1 MAFGAGFALGEASAR
16 ASSMGNAV
24 VAQAYDAGTLFYNP
38 SGIGF
43 LTGTHFN
50 GSFMAIAP
58 KAKFVRANFEGSAGD
73 PTIHEAVD
81 QVFPP
86 VGLYVSHR
94 LNDKFAFGLSFS
106 TPFGLGFKW
115 EDDFPGRFI
124 SKEVDLQS
132 FYLTPV
138 VAVMP
143 TKELSLAVGLDVV
156 FSNVL
161 LRRNLLAFST
171 DTNPGTDVGE
181 TELKG
186 SSMGKIG
193 FNVSAM
199 YQTKRLG
206 LGVAYRHSVKNE
218 YDEADVNFTL
228 YDTPFKTLVTGG
240 LTANGTYGLAMSGS
254 AEITFPAS
262 VNAGIYYKLADN
274 LGVEVD
280 FLYTFWNVFDEI
292 PLNFENDALSQVI
305 PEDYEDAFQLRLGA
319 QYDVND
325 ALALRAGYI
334 YDQTPQPIH
343 SVSPLLPD
351 NDRNDFTAG
360 IGYKTGNLTVDAGFM
375 FVNTGKRS
383 TLENGVGQ
391 NENGFNGTYSAN
403 ATLFFVGLGYHLQ

>member
-1 MAFGAGFALGEASAR
+1 
-16 ASSMGNAV
+16 
-24 VAQAYDAGTLFYNP
+24 
-38 SGIGF
+38 
-43 LTGTHFN
+43 
-50 GSFMAIAP
+50 
-58 KAKFVRANFEGSAGD
+58 
-73 PTIHEAVD
+73 
-81 QVFPP
+81 
-86 VGLYVSHR
+86 
-94 LNDKFAFGLSFS
+94 
-106 TPFGLGFKW
+106 
-115 EDDFPGRFI
+115 
-124 SKEVDLQS
+124 
-132 FYLTPV
+132 
-138 VAVMP
+138 
-143 TKELSLAVGLDVV
+143 
-156 FSNVL
+156 
-161 LRRNLLAFST
+161 
-171 DTNPGTDVGE
+171 
-181 TELKG
+181 
-186 SSMGKIG
+186 
-193 FNVSAM
+193 
-199 YQTKRLG
+199 
-206 LGVAYRHSVKNE
+206 
-218 YDEADVNFTL
+218 
-228 YDTPFKTLVTGG
+228 
-240 LTANGTYGLAMSGS
+240 GLAMSGS